1 MKRKRGKRS
10 ESKRKLREKDTTRPC
25 LPPGSKSQ
33 LFSCGNSWHL
43 YFHDPDNVCLNME
56 RLQKVKGRG
65 SMVDV
70 RLVIATSEL
79 SLIPERPGISVF
91 MWWQRVPHQHTHK
104 GFFIKTWPLCWFR
117 GGQARSGLIACT
129 PTFCLVFSQPLWL
142 HRGLGHHKQP
152 PLHTQ
157 LSKYKSLCFLM

>member
-1 MKRKRGKRS
+1 MKRKTGKRS

-104 GFFIKTWPLCWFR
+104 GFFYKNMTPLLVQRRTSPVWSYCLH
-117 GGQARSGLIACT
+117 ANILLSILS
-129 PTFCLVFSQPLWL
+129 TFVAPQGAGTS
-142 HRGLGHHKQP
+142 
-152 PLHTQ
+152 
-157 LSKYKSLCFLM
+157 